1 MDSNGVS
8 EFKDDVIKYLDA
20 IAFSYSEETLN
31 KAARELE
38 ESDVWKM
45 SDKMRNWFQSN
56 WLAQAKVSPDP
67 KSSWKFFSFCFEK
80 GYQYQTNTRELISK
94 LATFFFEE
102 LMIQFVPHIEN
113 IPSVFKPFSF
123 EEVRKITTS

>member
-1 MDSNGVS
+1 MTFCTKFLHVGSFALVSDLSREHAWNEWLSMDSNGVS

-45 SDKMRNWFQSN
+45 SDKMRNWFQIN
-56 WLAQAKVSPDP
+56 WLAQAKVSEFLNSLRNCSIV
-67 KSSWKFFSFCFEK
+67 K
-80 GYQYQTNTRELISK
+80 T
-94 LATFFFEE
+94 
-102 LMIQFVPHIEN
+102 
-113 IPSVFKPFSF
+113 
-123 EEVRKITTS
+123 

>member
-1 MDSNGVS
+1 MDTLYGTFSGAFALVSDASREKAWHEWLDMESNGVV

-45 SDKMRNWFQSN
+45 SDKMRNWFQLN
-56 WLAQAKVSPDP
+56 WLAQAKV
-67 KSSWKFFSFCFEK
+67 WFSCNGLFT
-80 GYQYQTNTRELISK
+80 Y
-94 LATFFFEE
+94 
-102 LMIQFVPHIEN
+102 FV
-113 IPSVFKPFSF
+113 KP
-123 EEVRKITTS
+123 ERCYE